1 MEGYLAMSP
10 EAQNMAIAKACGWDG
25 FEDSLSPEF
34 PPIGVPPQ
42 NEVTERLL
50 GPQKITNWT
59 PRFPVP
65 DYLKDL
71 NACAEFEK
79 VITDN
84 ALGYDYLCE
93 LHEAVWGER
102 CWKVSEA
109 DHFTCATATAAQR
122 AKSFLRAMDLW
133 VDSPEEK
140 A

>member
-1 MEGYLAMSP
+1 MSP
-10 EAQNMAIAKACGWDG
+10 EAQCMAIAKACGWDG

-42 NEVTERLL
+42 NRITASLL
-50 GPQKITNWT
+50 GPRKITNWT
-59 PRFPVP
+59 PRFPIP
-65 DYLKDL
+65 SYTKDL
-71 NACAEFEK
+71 NACAEFEDLLK
-79 VITDN
+79 EIGEEKCEEYLCKLDGVIT
-84 ALGYDYLCE
+84 GQI
-93 LHEAVWGER
+93 

-109 DHFTCATATAAQR
+109 DHFLCATATAAQR